1 MSKVIKSSLR
11 SILRLFFKRK
21 STNLKPEE
29 IEYTALFVD
38 NPEKLLEMFPA
49 KHSKVFAHHS
59 TNWYKPTSLEG
70 LEIGKKSLLK
80 IIGQAYDQKGFAVL
94 VENPKSKNKF
104 PHITISCAE
113 GIPPVYSNELLEK
126 ASKDG
131 SLEMFKEPFF
141 IEVTEGYGDFNDNV
155 IISLPKH
162 LIIS

>member
-1 MSKVIKSSLR
+1 MKTS
-11 SILRLFFKRK
+11 
-21 STNLKPEE
+21 LKPEE
-29 IEYTALFVD
+29 IEFTALVVD
-38 NPEKLLEMFPA
+38 NPEKLLKMFPA

-59 TNWYKPTSLEG
+59 TNWYKPTSIEG

-94 VENPKSKNKF
+94 VENIKSKNKF

-113 GIPPVYSNELLEK
+113 GVPPVYSNELLER

-141 IEVTEGYGDFNDNV
+141 IEVTEGYRNFDYK
-155 IISLPKH
+155 IILYTN
-162 LIIS
+162 